1 MRIADAKSAPVPVFS
16 RILTFLTVILRPR
29 LRGPGDPYENT
40 EGPEETP
47 GLFVWGGNRPEM
59 Q

>member
-47 GLFVWGGNRPEM
+47 GV
-59 Q
+59 